1 MLRVR
6 IVIHFQKK
14 KLVSKIRHR
23 LEYVKLVLKSF
34 KTAVINILKNL
45 KENINKMIKRMEHI
59 RIKWKLQRQKMKYL
73 KYKNY

>member
-1 MLRVR
+1 MWRVR

-23 LEYVKLVLKSF
+23 LEYVKLVLNSF

-45 KENINKMIKRMEHI
+45 KENINKMIKRMEDI